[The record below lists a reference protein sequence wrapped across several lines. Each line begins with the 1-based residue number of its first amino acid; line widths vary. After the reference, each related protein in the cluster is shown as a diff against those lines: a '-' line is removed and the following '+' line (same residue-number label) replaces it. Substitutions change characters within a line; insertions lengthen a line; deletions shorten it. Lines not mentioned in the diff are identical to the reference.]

1 MLNTLKNKKFLPL
14 LLAHAC
20 AGLNDNLIKN
30 IFVFLAAYQ
39 FIQSSSYWFL
49 FAFLLYGAAFGV
61 STLIF
66 GPVADKMSRT
76 TFIHRV
82 KMVEVVVMT
91 LTSIGLLLSSR
102 MLILV
107 SLVGIACCT
116 AAIRVVKYALVP
128 NLVDKKEL
136 LSANALLKACT
147 FVMSLLATLAILI
160 PFQHVAP
167 TEKVVHIM
175 AVGMIL
181 LSVLG
186 MYAAGRIAPVKPA
199 DPDTS
204 AFPVASFVPK
214 ITHWLED
221 HADVRFYVA
230 SVAWYWLLGGVVILF
245 APAFVR
251 ELLVADKSV
260 LLYLTMIL
268 SVGYVVGALSCVQLY
283 RSKIAGYIVPLTAV
297 LLSVFLADCV
307 FVSSSIGANPQV
319 KTMATLMA
327 SGWAAWHLCVDI
339 FLLGAVSACFIVP
352 FYPLLQS
359 KTENNILG
367 RVMSYTT
374 LACWLAL
381 FGSSLIVWTLDAMN
395 VSLQWIFL
403 ALAFINLFMA
413 VYACQLLPED
423 SRRRLM
429 RYFLAM
435 WCSFD
440 VEGLEQLDKLKG
452 KRVLIVANHTS
463 YLDVLL
469 ISVALQRKIT
479 LALKTSLAGKWWV
492 RLFCNLVEIKA
503 LEPDSPWAVKVM
515 AQELTAGKL
524 CMILPEGII
533 RDGNTRMQIYEG
545 PALMALAAKAYVLPI
560 QITGASHTLFS
571 RIRHKTYVQWHPH
584 VQVKVLPG
592 VDFSMGGKGVFFHKT
607 RMQVATKLYDILS
620 RMVFATSETHQTF
633 FEAIIK
639 TQKMVGRRKEMMED
653 TARKPMKFQSLFLKA
668 FVLAGL
674 FKKAFADDKMVGVLL
689 PTSNACAVTIL
700 GLHALGKTP
709 AMINFSSGIQQVL
722 ATCKT
727 VKLKTLVCA
736 HKVVSL
742 GKLETLIEALEKA
755 GYRIVYLEDL
765 AKGLTLK
772 DKLLGVYGMLFPLRR
787 YRQLAPDAAPS
798 DTSAV
803 LFTSGS
809 EGMPKAVIL
818 SHENFISNVLQVPS
832 RIDIDK
838 NDIMLCC
845 LPTFH
850 SFGLMAGIYA
860 PLILGLKTVLY
871 PTPLHYRIIP
881 GLCASARAT
890 IFFATDTFLSNYA
903 KCAQPYDFNTLR
915 IVAAGAEKLREETKQ
930 VWADKFGI
938 RLIEGYGATECSPIL
953 ALNTHLH
960 MKAGTVGR
968 LITGMECKLKPVPGI
983 RDGAELVVRGPNVM
997 QGYMKYDKPGVL
1009 QPPKDGWYETGDIV
1023 HIDDEGFIA
1032 IRGRAKRF
1040 AKIGG
1045 EMVSLLAVEQVIH
1058 NKWQGGLSGVVNIPD
1073 PKKGEQLVLITNL
1086 PDLTHE
1092 QLVTAFREAGMT
1104 ELAVPKK
1111 IIVTPEP
1118 PVLETGKFNYVA
1130 ATELAQKELNQG

>member
-39 FIQSSSYWFL
+39 FIQSSLYWFL
-49 FAFLLYGAAFGV
+49 FAFILYGAAFGV
-61 STLIF
+61 ATLIF

-82 KMVEVVVMT
+82 KIVEVVVMST
-91 LTSIGLLLSSR
+91 TAVGLLMSSR
-102 MLILV
+102 LLILL
-107 SLVGIACCT
+107 SLVGISCCT

-128 NLVDKKEL
+128 NLVAKHEL
-136 LSANALLKACT
+136 LPANALLKACT
-147 FVMSLLATLAILI
+147 FIMSLVATLVILI

-167 TEKVVHIM
+167 TEEVVHIM
-175 AVGMIL
+175 AVAMIL
-181 LSVLG
+181 FSVLG
-186 MYAAGRIAPVKPA
+186 MFAAGRIAPVKPV
-199 DPDTS
+199 DPS
-204 AFPVASFVPK
+204 ISVFPVGSFVPK
-214 ITHWLED
+214 VTRWLDD

-230 SVAWYWLLGGVVILF
+230 SVAWYWLLGGVVVLF

-251 ELLVADKSV
+251 ELLIADKSV

-268 SVGYVVGALSCVQLY
+268 SVGYVVGALLCGRLY
-283 RSKIAGYIVPLTAV
+283 ASKIGGYLVPLSAV
-297 LLSVFLADCV
+297 LLSVFLADSV
-307 FVSSSIGANPQV
+307 FVSEAIGADTQV
-319 KTMATLMA
+319 KTITTLMMF
-327 SGWAAWHLCVDI
+327 GWPAWRLFIDV
-339 FLLGAVSACFIVP
+339 FLLGMASAYFIVP

-359 KTENNILG
+359 KTENAVLG

-381 FGSSLIVWTLDAMN
+381 FGSSLIVWTLDAM
-395 VSLQWIFL
+395 SLPLQWIFL
-403 ALAFINLFMA
+403 TLAVINLLMA
-413 VYACQLLPED
+413 LYACQLLPEET
-423 SRRRLM
+423 RRHIM
-429 RYFLAM
+429 RYFLAL
-435 WCSFD
+435 WCSVD

-469 ISVALQRKIT
+469 ISVALKRKIT
-479 LALKTSLAGKWWV
+479 LALKTSLANKWWV

-515 AQELTAGKL
+515 AQELSAGKL

-533 RDGNTRMQIYEG
+533 KDGNTRMQIYEG

-560 QITGASHTLFS
+560 QIEGASHTLFS
-571 RIRHKTYVQWHPH
+571 RVRHKTYVQWHPH
-584 VQVKVLPG
+584 VQIKVLPA
-592 VDFSMGGKGVFFHKT
+592 VNFAEGKGVFFHKT
-607 RMQVATKLYDILS
+607 RQQVATKMYDIIS
-620 RMVFATSETHQTF
+620 RMVFDTSETHQTF

-668 FVLAGL
+668 FVLAEL

-709 AMINFSSGIQQVL
+709 AMVNFSSGIQQVL

-742 GKLETLIEALEKA
+742 GKLEALIEALEKA

-772 DKLLGVYGMLFPLRR
+772 DKLMGVYGMLFPLHR
-787 YRQLAPDAAPS
+787 YRQLAPDADPS
-798 DTSAV
+798 DISAV

-818 SHENFISNVLQVPS
+818 SHENFISNVRQVPS

-968 LITGMECKLKPVPGI
+968 LITGMECKLKEVPGI

-1023 HIDDEGFIA
+1023 HIDEDGFIA

-1092 QLVTAFREAGMT
+1092 QLVVAFREAGMT

-1118 PVLETGKFNYVA
+1118 PVLATGKFNYVA
-1130 ATELAQKELNQG
+1130 ATELAQKELGQE